1 MRKQGIAWLALLLA
15 LGALSLAIVQPF
27 RRASVSGSASINEP
41 SLTKMLR
48 ERKLRV
54 GYINYPP
61 TAFKDAQTGKLT
73 GHFVDTLTEV
83 VRQLDPGIEIDY
95 EETTWADF
103 GTALNARRFD
113 LSIAPTFATIPRA
126 KAVAFTRPLV
136 YLGRSAI
143 IRKGDT
149 RFSADAG
156 PMQFDNPN
164 IKVGVVDGEG
174 SHEFVKAN
182 FTNRAN
188 IVVFSGSDLSQCL
201 TAVSS
206 GQVDVGMS
214 DALETAKYAR
224 SHPEVTDLFAD
235 KPYDLTPISW
245 GVRQDDVAWTLFLD
259 TALETLET
267 QGKLAA
273 FERKYDDRWVQPL
286 REYRKR

>member
-1 MRKQGIAWLALLLA
+1 MRKQGVAWLALLLA
-15 LGALSLAIVQPF
+15 LGALSLAIVPSL
-27 RRASVSGSASINEP
+27 RRAGVPGSVSTNEP
-41 SLTKMLR
+41 TLTKMLR

-61 TAFKDAQTGKLT
+61 TAFKDAQTGKLK
-73 GHFVDTLTEV
+73 GHFVDTLNEV
-83 VRQLDPGIEIDY
+83 VRQLDPSIEVDY

-103 GTALNARRFD
+103 GAALNTKRID

-149 RFSADAG
+149 RFSAEAG
-156 PMQFDNPN
+156 PMQFDRPD

-182 FTNRAN
+182 FKNQAN

-214 DALETAKYAR
+214 DSLETTKYAKA
-224 SHPEVTDLFAD
+224 HPEVTDVFAD
-235 KPYDLTPISW
+235 QPYDLTPISW
-245 GVRQDDVAWTLFLD
+245 AVRQDDLAWKVFLD
-259 TALETLET
+259 TVLETLES

-273 FERKYDDRWVQPL
+273 FERKYDDRWVQPV
-286 REYRKR
+286 REYKKR